1 MAYNTIFYKSK
12 EVLHVD
18 YRMKS
23 PAEMEEVLNDNVEYI
38 RDVRAKGQDC
48 LLMIDLRNVP
58 VSDEFFLKLR
68 NTGNANKKYVLK
80 SAILGIHG
88 IKKLFFQM
96 YQLFL
101 TDSKMKVF
109 DEENEA
115 LEYLVTD

>member
-12 EVLHVD
+12 EILHVD

-23 PAEMEEVLNDNVEYI
+23 PAEMDKVLELNIEYI
-38 RDVRAKGQDC
+38 KEVTAAGKDC
-48 LLMIDLRNVP
+48 FLMIDLRNVP
-58 VSDEFFLKLR
+58 VSDEFFLRLR
-68 NTGNANKKYVLK
+68 NTGNANKKYVRK

-88 IKKLFFQM
+88 IKGLFFKM

-109 DEENEA
+109 DEEKEA
-115 LEYLVTD
+115 LEYLVAD